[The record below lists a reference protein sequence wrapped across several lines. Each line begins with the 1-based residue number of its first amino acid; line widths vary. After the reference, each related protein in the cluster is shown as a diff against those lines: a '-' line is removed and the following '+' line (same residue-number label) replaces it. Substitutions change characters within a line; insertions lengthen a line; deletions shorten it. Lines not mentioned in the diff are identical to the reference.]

1 MLDKRLK
8 KIISE
13 FYDIPAAPFCIN
25 QKSEY
30 IKSYLTNKGL
40 EYEETPY
47 YISSTIRESR
57 NGKRILFFS
66 HLDHP
71 GFIFKNNREGIA
83 LGTLYLDKIKK
94 YAPISVYSPSG
105 EYLGDVEL
113 EKASGLG
120 NRDVEISSD
129 FDIPKNSQGLWNTG
143 NTKFADTKILG
154 RSHDND
160 IVTCLMLNSI
170 EEVSEGEYGIHFVFT
185 KHEEVLQQSSYNI
198 SRNNSLNISEDDI
211 VINLESMKVYPIT
224 KEREYSNLN
233 YDDGPI
239 LNISEKS
246 CLYNTKGRNLAE
258 SMINNISEK
267 KDVKIQRGLA
277 GGTSDARHIV
287 EFGLTD
293 NVVTLNIPNRYKHN
307 TDGKSIRPEEALIK
321 DVLSVSEILKNIL
334 RSSDLDFSKNSK
346 DIQVDST
353 KKLIEER
360 KSLNILNRR
369 LDIAS
374 HDIVRRGYYFP
385 KSILDCAKDFFWK
398 SLSYIYYIAKNG
410 IGSIRVSKD

>member
-1 MLDKRLK
+1 MLNKRLK

-47 YISSTIRESR
+47 YISSVIRESR

-83 LGTLYLDKIKK
+83 LGTLYLDRIKN

-120 NRDVEISSD
+120 NKNVVISSD
-129 FDIPKNSQGLWNTG
+129 FDIPKNSQGLWNTAE
-143 NTKFADTKILG
+143 TKFTNRKILG

-160 IVTCLMLNSI
+160 IATCLMLNSI
-170 EEVSEGEYGIHFVFT
+170 EKISEGEYGIKFVFT

-198 SRNNSLNISEDDI
+198 SKNNSFDISEDDI

-224 KEREYSNLN
+224 REEEYSNLN

-246 CLYNTKGRNLAE
+246 CLYSTKGRNRAE
-258 SMINNISEK
+258 SIINNISDEK
-267 KDVKIQRGLA
+267 NIQIQRGLA
-277 GGTSDARHIV
+277 GGTTDARHIV
-287 EFGLTD
+287 EFSLTD

-307 TDGKSIRPEEALIK
+307 TDGKRIRPEEVLIK

-334 RSSDLDFSKNSK
+334 HSPDLNLSENSK
-346 DIQVDST
+346 DIQVDSI
-353 KKLIEER
+353 KDLIEER

-398 SLSYIYYIAKNG
+398 SFSYLYYIAKNG
-410 IGSIRVSKD
+410 IGRIRVSKD

>member
-1 MLDKRLK
+1 MLDNRLK
-8 KIISE
+8 KIIRE
-13 FYDIPAAPFCIN
+13 YYDIPAAPFCIN

-30 IKSYLTNKGL
+30 IKSYLSDNGL

-47 YISSTIRESR
+47 YISSIVREGT
-57 NGKRILFFS
+57 NAKRVIFFS

-71 GFIFKNNREGIA
+71 GFIFKNSREGIA
-83 LGTLYLDKIKK
+83 MGTLYLDRINE

-105 EYLGDVEL
+105 KYLGDVEL
-113 EKASGLG
+113 KKAFGLG

-143 NTKFADTKILG
+143 KTVFTDTKILG

-170 EEVSEGEYGIHFVFT
+170 EDIVEGEYGIQFVFT
-185 KHEEVLQQSSYNI
+185 KHEEVLQQSSFNI

-224 KEREYSNLN
+224 KKKKYSNLN
-233 YDDGPI
+233 YEDGPI

-246 CLYNTKGRNLAE
+246 CLYNKETNNLAE
-258 SMINNISEK
+258 SMINNISDQENI
-267 KDVKIQRGLA
+267 DIQRGLA
-277 GGTSDARHIV
+277 GGTTDARHIV
-287 EFGLTD
+287 EFGLTG
-293 NVVTLNIPNRYKHN
+293 NIVTLNVPNRYKHN
-307 TDGKSIRPEEALIK
+307 TDGSIIRPEEVLIK
-321 DVLSVSEILKNIL
+321 DVLSVSNILKSIM
-334 RSSDLDFSKNSK
+334 SSSGLDLSENSK
-346 DIQVDST
+346 DIQVDSI
-353 KKLIEER
+353 KEVIEER

-374 HDIVRRGYYFP
+374 HDIVRRGYYFSENIID
-385 KSILDCAKDFFWK
+385 SIKDFYWK
-398 SLSYIYYIAKNG
+398 SLSYLYYILKNG
-410 IGSIRVSKD
+410 IGSIRVSKE

>member
-8 KIISE
+8 KIINE

-30 IKSYLTNKGL
+30 IKSYLSNKGFG
-40 EYEETPY
+40 YEETPY
-47 YISSTIRESR
+47 YISSTIREGT

-71 GFIFKNNREGIA
+71 GFIFKNSREGIA

-113 EKASGLG
+113 KKAHGLG

-198 SRNNSLNISEDDI
+198 SKNNSFDISENDI

-224 KEREYSNLN
+224 EEKEYSNLN

-246 CLYNTKGRNLAE
+246 CLYSTKGGNLAE
-258 SMINNISEK
+258 SMINNISDEK
-267 KDVKIQRGLA
+267 NIQIQRGLA

-307 TDGKSIRPEEALIK
+307 TDGKRIRPEEVLIK
-321 DVLSVSEILKNIL
+321 DVLSVSKILKNIL
-334 RSSDLDFSKNSK
+334 RSPDLNLSENNK
-346 DIQVDST
+346 DIQVDSI
-353 KKLIEER
+353 KDLIEER

-374 HDIVRRGYYFP
+374 HDTVGRGYYFP

-398 SLSYIYYIAKNG
+398 SLSYLYYIAKNG